1 MTNGIDQQI
10 TTGKMYN
17 KYVNEHSAYL
27 GAGGPLTTAVIATNI
42 FWCIFIN
49 YVAYLRCRMGR
60 GGRHI
65 KTWLV
70 YNEVAKY
77 II

>member
-10 TTGKMYN
+10 TTGKMCN

-49 YVAYLRCRMGR
+49 YVAYL
-60 GGRHI
+60 
-65 KTWLV
+65 
-70 YNEVAKY
+70 
-77 II
+77 